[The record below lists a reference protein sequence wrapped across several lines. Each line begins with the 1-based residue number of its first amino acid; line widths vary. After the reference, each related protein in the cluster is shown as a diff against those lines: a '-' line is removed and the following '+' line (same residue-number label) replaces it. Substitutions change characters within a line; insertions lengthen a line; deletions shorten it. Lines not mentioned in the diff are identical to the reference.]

1 MFILLRKFIS
11 FTKILFSKLLIVF
24 FSPLSLLI
32 VIISPFYLIRL
43 GFISSSRV
51 GTFLYVSEIFLAEK
65 LDRINERNKI
75 GIDIFHFDK
84 IISNKLIAKKIE
96 DELFIIDRKLVNPIY
111 KFFVFFSSYFKF
123 LKKHII
129 RNHNY
134 IRDTKYLLEKYSP
147 IIKLTQEE
155 IKLAKRILGENNIY
169 PKKIAVFMIRDSAYL
184 DKFLPEGK
192 EQWINESL
200 RDDNINSYLKSMKF
214 LTSKDYTV
222 FRMGKFMKNKL
233 DTNDPNIIDYA
244 FKNFRNELL
253 DFYLMAKCDIC
264 ITTVTG
270 IDAIADTH
278 QRPMACIN
286 YPLSYI
292 TSQRE
297 NHLIIPKQIY
307 NFKSEKILSL
317 REIFNYNVEGERNI
331 QSLNKKN
338 LKVLAS
344 DEEDIFNLVS
354 ELHYRLE
361 GVFLENIKD
370 LENQKKFWSIFFE
383 KLKNSKEFIHHDGSY
398 KAKISSTFLRLNEYF
413 LN

>member
-11 FTKILFSKLLIVF
+11 FTKILFSKFLIVF

-75 GIDIFHFDK
+75 GIDVFHFDK

-96 DELFIIDRKLVNPIY
+96 DELLILNRKLINPIY

-129 RNHNY
+129 KNHNY
-134 IRDTKYLLEKYSP
+134 FRDSKYLIEKYSP

-155 IKLAKRILGENNIY
+155 IKLAKKILEENNIY
-169 PKKIAVFMIRDSAYL
+169 PNKIAVFMIRDSAYL
-184 DKFLPEGK
+184 DKFLPTGK
-192 EQWINESL
+192 WTNENL

-233 DTNDPNIIDYA
+233 ETNDPKIVDYA
-244 FKNFRNELL
+244 FKNFRSELL
-253 DFYLMAKCDIC
+253 DFYLMSKCDIC
-264 ITTVTG
+264 VTTDTG
-270 IDAIADTH
+270 IDCISDLH
-278 QRPMACIN
+278 HRPMAMIQ
-286 YPLSYI
+286 YPLSWVK
-292 TSQRE
+292 SQRP
-297 NHLIIPKQIY
+297 NVLFVPKKIY
-307 NFKSEKILSL
+307 NFKIKKVLSL
-317 REIFNYNVEGERNI
+317 LEIFNYKIIGERNI
-331 QSLNKKN
+331 QNLNKKN
-338 LKVLAS
+338 LKVLPS

-354 ELHYRLE
+354 ELYYRLE
-361 GVFLENIKD
+361 GVFLENMKD
-370 LENQKKFWSIFFE
+370 LEDQKKFWSIFFE
-383 KLKNSKEFIHHDGSY
+383 KLKNSKDFVQHDGSY
-398 KAKISSTFLRLNEYF
+398 KAKISSTFLRLNGYF

>member
-11 FTKILFSKLLIVF
+11 FTKILYSKLLIVF
-24 FSPLSLLI
+24 FSPLSLI
-32 VIISPFYLIRL
+32 IIIISPFYLIRL

-134 IRDTKYLLEKYSP
+134 FRDSKYLIEKYSP
-147 IIKLTQEE
+147 IIKLNQEE
-155 IKLAKRILGENNIY
+155 IKLAKKILEDNNIY

-184 DKFLPEGK
+184 DKFLPSGR
-192 EQWINESL
+192 WINESL
-200 RDDNINSYLKSMKF
+200 RDDDINSYLKSMKF

-244 FKNFRNELL
+244 FKNFRCELL
-253 DFYLMAKCDIC
+253 DFYLMSKCDIC
-264 ITTVTG
+264 VTTDTG
-270 IDAIADTH
+270 IDCISDLH
-278 QRPMACIN
+278 HRPMAMIQ
-286 YPLSYI
+286 YPLSWVK
-292 TSQRE
+292 SQRP
-297 NHLIIPKQIY
+297 NVLFMPKKIY
-307 NFKSEKILSL
+307 SFKSKKNLSL
-317 REIFNYNVEGERNI
+317 LEIFNYKIIGERNF
-331 QSLNKKN
+331 QNLYKKN
-338 LKVLAS
+338 LKVLTS
-344 DEEDIFNLVS
+344 NEDEILDLVS
-354 ELHYRLE
+354 ELYFRLE
-361 GVFLENIKD
+361 GVFLENKKD

-383 KLKNSKEFIHHDGSY
+383 KLKNDTEFVNHDGSY
-398 KAKISSTFLRLNEYF
+398 KAKISSTYLRSNEYF